1 MANRRIARFGVVVS
15 TAAVVLAMSAGAAM
29 AGEVTGNGK
38 PLWTNGDV
46 WGVEHTLHGKSLC
59 AFSGQEDDQF
69 PASPFYSATAGHAQ
83 SWGQIPKVFRDELT
97 VAGFNPGI
105 ACNPTKSGGE

>member
-1 MANRRIARFGVVVS
+1 MVRRFMKSFGVAVS
-15 TAAVVLAMSAGAAM
+15 VAAIVLSLSASAVF

-38 PLWTNGDV
+38 PLWTNTED
-46 WGVEHTLHGKSLC
+46 WDAHHTLHGKSLC

-69 PASPFYSATAGHAQ
+69 LSSPDYSPDAGHAQ
-83 SWGQIPKVFRDELT
+83 SWGQISKSGRTFLT
-97 VAGFNPGI
+97 SIGLNPGI

>member
-1 MANRRIARFGVVVS
+1 MANGRMARFGVAVS
-15 TAAVVLAMSAGAAM
+15 TAAVVLTLSAGAAL

-38 PLWTNGDV
+38 PLWTNTDI
-46 WGVEHTLHGKSLC
+46 WGVHHTLHGKSLC

-69 PASPFYSATAGHAQ
+69 VASPDYSVDAGHAQ
-83 SWGQIPKVFRDELT
+83 SWGQIPKAGRDFLT
-97 VAGFNPGI
+97 SIGFNPGI